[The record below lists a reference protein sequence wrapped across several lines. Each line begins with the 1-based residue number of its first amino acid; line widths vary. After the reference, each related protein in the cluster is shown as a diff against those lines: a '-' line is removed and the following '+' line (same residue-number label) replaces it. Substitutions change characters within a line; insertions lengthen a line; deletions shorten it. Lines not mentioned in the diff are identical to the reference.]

1 MILLL
6 TLHTP
11 ACFSFTGGLVKA
23 AHKKVLKNKTDS
35 EILIYYNVNNPPRKI
50 VKKLKSLAHAFCEWK
65 WNATL
70 NLNNKTNKEMKNCR
84 NLHDLILDCKSK
96 ISFSKLQDSL
106 HKKQIILR

>member
-1 MILLL
+1 
-6 TLHTP
+6 LHTP

-84 NLHDLILDCKSK
+84 NPWSDDLKYPFQNCKIFCMK
-96 ISFSKLQDSL
+96 NKLYYDNYAWSM
-106 HKKQIILR
+106 I